1 MKKTALNIFYSCAT
15 QLLAI
20 IVPLITSPYIS
31 RVLLPNNLGIY
42 TYIDSVSQII
52 CVLGSI
58 GLTNYGIREIAYA
71 KNDKNKRSIIFFE
84 IMIIRFVMLVISYA
98 FYCLFMKG
106 TQYEIYSLY
115 QIIWFIGS
123 FLDII
128 WLFNGMEDFK
138 TVVIRNL
145 IVKVVTVIL
154 IFSLVKAPS
163 DLVKYIL
170 LIGACQ
176 VLATVLCYKN
186 IKSIICLPDFHELHP
201 TRHLLPTLK
210 IALPQA
216 VTLIYYQMDKVMLEY
231 LLNEPSILAYY
242 DLADK
247 IVKIP
252 VTAITAVST
261 VMLPKSSKYF
271 IGDDSEGLT
280 NSIQSTIDFSILLIF
295 PMCLGLM
302 SIANGFVPWF
312 YGDNYLPVSSIIISL
327 CPVIIARGLSSI
339 SSDQYLVPTKNTK
352 YLTISSVF
360 SAVINVIVNYITIP
374 IMGVYGAVLG
384 TIVAEFSVTTIQF
397 HYMRKQI
404 SIKGMTKNILKY
416 SIFSIICCSVSIL
429 IWFALG
435 NHIYTTVSQMIAA
448 IIVYLVLLLIT
459 KDRLVFQII
468 KSRHILKG
476 NE

>member
-280 NSIQSTIDFSILLIF
+280 NSIQSTIDF
-295 PMCLGLM
+295 
-302 SIANGFVPWF
+302 
-312 YGDNYLPVSSIIISL
+312 
-327 CPVIIARGLSSI
+327 
-339 SSDQYLVPTKNTK
+339 QY
-352 YLTISSVF
+352 Y
-360 SAVINVIVNYITIP
+360 
-374 IMGVYGAVLG
+374 
-384 TIVAEFSVTTIQF
+384 
-397 HYMRKQI
+397 
-404 SIKGMTKNILKY
+404 
-416 SIFSIICCSVSIL
+416 
-429 IWFALG
+429 
-435 NHIYTTVSQMIAA
+435 
-448 IIVYLVLLLIT
+448 
-459 KDRLVFQII
+459 
-468 KSRHILKG
+468 
-476 NE
+476 